1 MKPSFRQYNPKID
14 EVNVFNLWQEN
25 FGKIWPLE
33 LDTFNQILC
42 SGEHF
47 VAEENQKII
56 GFIATQTL
64 GEKASILTCL
74 GDDKELLNYVI
85 NYLKSKEVKKIQLGN
100 GGVSYFWPGIPT
112 NLPKLIY
119 YFEANDWKF
128 TEDSYDLVRNL
139 DNYQTPE
146 FVFQRLSGINI
157 QTANIENIDR
167 VLEFEKKYFPEWL
180 LAYKHKA
187 DLQDLQDIYYAEDD
201 NNNIVG
207 TVFIFSSISNSAK
220 ENQIWTKLLGNN
232 MGGIGC
238 LGVRENMR
246 KKGVGLALAAYATE
260 ILQTRKVGNVFV
272 GYTWLVDW
280 YGKLGYKVWRQYKM
294 SWKQL

>member
-100 GGVSYFWPGIPT
+100 GGVSYF
-112 NLPKLIY
+112 
-119 YFEANDWKF
+119 
-128 TEDSYDLVRNL
+128 
-139 DNYQTPE
+139 
-146 FVFQRLSGINI
+146 
-157 QTANIENIDR
+157 
-167 VLEFEKKYFPEWL
+167 
-180 LAYKHKA
+180 
-187 DLQDLQDIYYAEDD
+187 
-201 NNNIVG
+201 
-207 TVFIFSSISNSAK
+207 
-220 ENQIWTKLLGNN
+220 
-232 MGGIGC
+232 
-238 LGVRENMR
+238 
-246 KKGVGLALAAYATE
+246 
-260 ILQTRKVGNVFV
+260 
-272 GYTWLVDW
+272 
-280 YGKLGYKVWRQYKM
+280 
-294 SWKQL
+294 